1 VQTLGPLRDPFATK
15 AAPTVPPPTNRN
27 VSSPFNLQ
35 PANKFYKEGLRHSA
49 AAHQAVELT
58 MTVQVTERDESKMSH
73 EGLAAGVR
81 IWDVHQQGQLVGMF
95 HEEHLAQQYRS
106 ELEVLEN
113 QRTPQ

>member
-1 VQTLGPLRDPFATK
+1 
-15 AAPTVPPPTNRN
+15 
-27 VSSPFNLQ
+27 
-35 PANKFYKEGLRHSA
+35 
-49 AAHQAVELT
+49 

>member
-1 VQTLGPLRDPFATK
+1 MKL
-15 AAPTVPPPTNRN
+15 
-27 VSSPFNLQ
+27 VSSPFNLLSLLTNSIKKACDTVPQ
-35 PANKFYKEGLRHSA
+35 PIKQWS
-49 AAHQAVELT
+49 LT

-106 ELEVLEN
+106 ELEILEN
-113 QRTPQ
+113 QRTSQ